1 MPEPASAATILAF
14 DYGLRRIG
22 VAVGQT
28 VTGSASPL
36 PPLPNGALG
45 PDPERIRQMVR
56 EWRPSVLVVGLPL
69 RLDGNPSEMSVAA
82 TAFAK
87 SLECFDRPVVLVDER
102 HTSAE
107 AGAELKRARQAG
119 TRGRIRKEHVDAAAA
134 VLIAERYLEHSI
146 T

>member
-36 PPLPNGALG
+36 PALTNGAAG
-45 PDPERIRQMVR
+45 PDLEKIGHMVR

-69 RLDGNPSEMSVAA
+69 RLDGSPSEMSDAA
-82 TAFAK
+82 TGFAK
-87 SLECFDRPVVLVDER
+87 SLECFERPVILVDER

-107 AGAELKRARQAG
+107 AGAELRGARQAG
-119 TRGRIRKEHVDAAAA
+119 IRGRIRKEHIDAAAA
-134 VLIAERYLEHSI
+134 VLIAERYLQRG
-146 T
+146 TP